1 MSAKIV
7 KAEGAAL
14 SEFEE
19 KVAQEL
25 ANFEAAAS
33 NEDIKP
39 VLQELHAT
47 EARQLKSDSG
57 KECIV
62 VTIPYKLLSKF
73 RVVQGR
79 LVRELEKKFSGHHVV
94 VVAQRTIQAPSGGKV
109 QRPRSRTL
117 TAVHEALLEDVV
129 HPLEIVG
136 KRTRVNRSGK
146 MLKVFLDPKEHS
158 AYETKLETFQTVY
171 QKLTGKR
178 VEFTFPV
185 EEKA

>member
-1 MSAKIV
+1 MASKII
-7 KAEGAAL
+7 KTGGAAL
-14 SEFEE
+14 TEFEE

-39 VLQELHAT
+39 VLADLYAT

-57 KECIV
+57 KDCIV

-73 RVVQGR
+73 RVVQVR
-79 LVRELEKKFSGHHVV
+79 LVRELEKKFSGQHVV
-94 VVAQRTIQAPSGGKV
+94 VVASRTILPPSGNKV
-109 QRPRSRTL
+109 PRPRARTL
-117 TAVHEALLEDVV
+117 TAVHESLLEDVV

-136 KRTRVNRSGK
+136 KRTRVSRSGK
-146 MLKVFLDPKEHS
+146 LLKVFLDPKEQQT
-158 AYETKLETFQTVY
+158 YEGKLDSFQAVY

-178 VEFTFPV
+178 VEFAFPV